1 VGRRASAGRG
11 RRRKGKGLEV
21 SLFPFLSVLAC
32 VIGALTLILTSMAVS
47 HVGSSALAGV
57 RLGEELGR
65 MQSALLEAREE
76 LDETQSE
83 LDTLQARDATQDE
96 LHAKLMG
103 LGLSPEISLEEL
115 EKLVDERQ
123 RASEAARL
131 RARRA
136 KLEAQRRTQA
146 EQIEGLRADVD
157 ARADAR
163 RNLGMRIAPSGV
175 GPVYRPY
182 FAECTSRYVEVHTT
196 KSDFTYRVPR
206 EDVLRGEAFQRF
218 LRRIRVLRNTKL
230 VFLVRP
236 DGIET
241 FKLASEAAQRL
252 DVPFAKLPLP
262 GDGEL
267 DFSAF
272 DDTPS
277 EESGGA
283 PSAAGSPGSPG
294 RAGG

>member
-1 VGRRASAGRG
+1 MGRRVHAGRG

-32 VIGALTLILTSMAVS
+32 VIGALTLILASMAVS

-57 RLGEELGR
+57 RLGDELDRLQAALIEAQAELERSLEALETIQSSDADHEELN
-65 MQSALLEAREE
+65 AR
-76 LDETQSE
+76 
-83 LDTLQARDATQDE
+83 
-96 LHAKLMG
+96 LMG
-103 LGLSPEISLEEL
+103 LGLSPEITLEEL
-115 EKLVDERQ
+115 EKLVDRRQ
-123 RASEAARL
+123 RASDAARL

-136 KLEAQRRTQA
+136 KLEAERRTQQA
-146 EQIEGLRADVD
+146 QIEGLRADVD
-157 ARADAR
+157 ARVDAR
-163 RNLGMRIAPSGV
+163 RNLSMRIAPSGE

-182 FAECTSRYVEVHTT
+182 FAECTERYVEVHTT
-196 KSDFTYRVPR
+196 RSDFTYRVPK
-206 EDVLRGEAFQRF
+206 EDVLRGEQFQRF

-236 DGIET
+236 EGIET
-241 FKLASEAAQRL
+241 FELASEAAARL

-277 EESGGA
+277 EEPG
-283 PSAAGSPGSPG
+283 AAGS
-294 RAGG
+294 